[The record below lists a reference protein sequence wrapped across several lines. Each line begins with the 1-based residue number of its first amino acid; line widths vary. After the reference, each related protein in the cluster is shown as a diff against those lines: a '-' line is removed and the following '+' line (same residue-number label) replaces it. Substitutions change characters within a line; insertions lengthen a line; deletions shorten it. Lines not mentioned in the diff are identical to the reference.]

1 MRFILASLFLTASI
15 AAAQAA
21 DVCAPVSAIKAELE
35 AVEAR
40 APDVTISVYYDMA
53 FVNAFTDGL
62 GIGLPPDAA
71 PVGLVIAAGDNAAY
85 VGLIEGGDCI
95 RYSVYVQRRQ
105 YERAMEHVQGV

>member
-1 MRFILASLFLTASI
+1 MRFILAALFLMASI

-21 DVCAPVSAIKAELE
+21 DVCAPVSTIKAELE
-35 AVEAR
+35 AIKAK
-40 APDVTISVYYDMA
+40 APDVTISVSHDMA

-71 PVGLVIAAGDNAAY
+71 PIGLVIAAGDNVAY
-85 VGLIEGGDCI
+85 VGLIEDGECI